1 MKSLLFRISILC
13 LSIFFIY
20 SCQQKPHEIIHSK
33 TSMDKDWSLQS
44 SSHITEDGAVISLPG
59 YNSSDWYKTTVP
71 STVLAALARNNVY
84 EDIFFSDNFDKIP
97 EEPFMIPWWYRKSF
111 DIEETDDGINY
122 QLIFEGINYKAN
134 VWLNGKRV
142 ASSDNMEQPFRIFD
156 FNVSDYLVKG
166 ENVLAV
172 EIIPPVKG
180 DLTIGYVDWNPWP
193 ADNNMGIWRPVKLLK
208 TGAVSLKHIFVKP
221 KVNVETLDEA
231 TLRISAVL
239 SNHLDES
246 IKSEVVC
253 SIEDISISQQVI
265 LEANEVR
272 EIVFDVSDYDELHI
286 LNPRLWWP
294 NNLGDPELY
303 TLNIEA
309 KINSDISDS
318 EKVRFGIRE
327 VSDYINETGHR
338 GYIINGERT
347 LIKGAGWVD
356 DVLLDESDQKIKS
369 QIEYVKHMNLN
380 TIRLEGFWGKN
391 QSIYDY
397 ADENGILIMI
407 GWSCHWEWEGYCGRP
422 EEEFM
427 SINIEEN
434 DLHAQAYMD
443 QVYWLRNHP
452 SIFLWVHGSD
462 KLLKPELEKRLYESI
477 NLEDGTRPIL
487 GCCKDM
493 TSELAG
499 PTAVKMRGPYSYV
512 TPNYWYVD
520 TLLGGAFGFNTET
533 GPGIQPSPLES
544 VKKMVP
550 EDQLWPLNEIWDYH
564 LGRNEFKT
572 FKFWLNPFNNR
583 YGEAQSVEEFT
594 FKAQMA
600 NYEAMRPMFEAFAVN
615 KHKATGVIQWM
626 LNSAWPGMLWQ
637 LYDWYLM
644 PNGAF
649 YATKKACE
657 PLNIVYNYND
667 RNIYLTNDYRKSFEN
682 LTAEVKVLDIDSKE
696 IFSKKLEVKI
706 GSNTSEIILEMPEL
720 IGLTTTYFLDLKL
733 HDNKGKEVTNNF
745 YWLSKKEDVLD
756 LEGSDWFITYN
767 KSYADMTGINSM
779 PESEIKVNHKFTEA
793 GENQEVIVS
802 IENPSD
808 RIAFFIELSL
818 RDKETGN
825 TILPVFWDDNYI
837 SLLPGEK
844 RQINGYVKSKDVKDE
859 GLIFNYK
866 GWNINP

>member
-1 MKSLLFRISILC
+1 
-13 LSIFFIY
+13 
-20 SCQQKPHEIIHSK
+20 
-33 TSMDKDWSLQS
+33 MDKDWSLQS

-338 GYIINGERT
+338 GYIIN
-347 LIKGAGWVD
+347 GAGWVD